1 MDDRELNISLECV
14 RQVLNMRRVLCRN
27 VPYKYIVY
35 VYVYPLSII
44 YSRSLAWCGLSHEE
58 KNIPAYIVVVT
69 YTQLI
74 IMLNLLNIWASN
86 ETLNIIPV

>member
-14 RQVLNMRRVLCRN
+14 RQVLNMRRVFCRN

-44 YSRSLAWCGLSHEE
+44 YSRSLAWCGLSQEE
-58 KNIPAYIVVVT
+58 KKIVTIRSYKKRLKNIPAYIVVVT
-69 YTQLI
+69 YT
-74 IMLNLLNIWASN
+74 
-86 ETLNIIPV
+86 

>member
-44 YSRSLAWCGLSHEE
+44 YSRSLAWCGLSQEE
-58 KNIPAYIVVVT
+58 KKIVTIQAYKSVLKTSQPI
-69 YTQLI
+69 
-74 IMLNLLNIWASN
+74 S
-86 ETLNIIPV
+86 